1 MDPHRQEIRRLSQ
14 FGLCFVGVTGLS
26 YLVPQAADLRPW
38 IPGEPLPVLH
48 ILMDDKVVAETP
60 SGELVEVSTAEATPA
75 VAEPQLALA
84 GVAAAPAPPEEPA
97 RISATGLPAHP
108 PASPVAMVVPKGAL
122 DRYFSALAAAEDGE
136 PGRIVRALHW
146 GDSTIAA
153 DGIAS
158 SVRDRLIARFG
169 DGGPGFLAIAV
180 DPQWSL
186 RPGISRVTEGEWQ
199 SFNITFGGVD
209 TSRYGLAGVV
219 STSAT
224 LASATISGHKAE
236 KGRQPLARADVY
248 YQVQPGGGT
257 LTVKPRGAGGATI
270 ATSGEKTSDKYKDLK
285 LGGATSL
292 WIQTGGDGPV
302 TIYGAALETAGPGAT
317 WETFGVAGSS
327 IGSLTR
333 QGKAH
338 LAGQVARRNPDL
350 VVYMTGGNEVG
361 YPSLSADEG
370 KGYADA
376 YRIALAKLRAG
387 APEASCL
394 VLGPLDQA
402 TRTRGEIVSKP
413 MLTRMISIQQTVATE
428 AGCAFWDS
436 RASMGGEGGFKRFLE
451 HQPKYAWSDLMH
463 LTLEGQDL
471 IGQSLADALL
481 GSYDAWRAAHP
492 EAGWRPP
499 VEATPAAPTAA
510 PPAPAAAGKS
520 G

>member
-1 MDPHRQEIRRLSQ
+1 MDEHRTEIRRAAQ
-14 FGLCFVGVTGLS
+14 FGACFTALIGLS
-26 YLVPQAADLRPW
+26 YAVPAAADLRPW

-48 ILMDDKVVAETP
+48 ILTDNRIVAETAT
-60 SGELVEVSTAEATPA
+60 GELVELSLDEAAPSTVEAATTAP
-75 VAEPQLALA
+75 EPQLAMA
-84 GVAAAPAPPEEPA
+84 GVAAPPSPPEEPA
-97 RISATGLPAHP
+97 RISAATLVAHP
-108 PASPVAMVVPKGAL
+108 PAVPTAMTVPKGAL

-136 PGRIVRALHW
+136 PGRVVRALHW

-169 DGGPGFLAIAV
+169 DGGPGFLAVAV

-186 RPGISRVTEGEWQ
+186 RPSISRVTDGEWQ
-199 SFNITFGGVD
+199 SFNITFGGLD
-209 TSRYGLAGVV
+209 SSRYGLAGVV
-219 STSAT
+219 SSATTLSSAT
-224 LASATISGHKAE
+224 LTGHKAA
-236 KGRQPLARADVY
+236 KGRQALARADVY

-257 LTVKPRGAGGATI
+257 LTVKPRGGAGATI
-270 ATSGEKTSDKYKDLK
+270 ATAAEKTSDKYKDLK

-292 WIQTGGDGPV
+292 WIQAGGDGPV
-302 TIYGAALETAGPGAT
+302 TIYGAALETAGPGIT

-361 YPSLSADEG
+361 YPSLASGEG

-376 YRIALAKLRAG
+376 YAIALAKLRAG

-402 TRTRGEIVSKP
+402 IRTRGEIISKP
-413 MLTRMISIQQTVATE
+413 MLTRLIAIQQRVSTE
-428 AGCAFWDS
+428 AGCAFWDA
-436 RASMGGEGGFKRFLE
+436 RAAMGGEGGFKRFLE
-451 HQPKYAWSDLMH
+451 HQPKYAWTDLLH
-463 LTLEGQDL
+463 LTTDGQDL
-471 IGQSLADALL
+471 IGQSLADAII
-481 GSYDAWRAAHP
+481 GSYDAWRGAHP
-492 EAGWRPP
+492 EAGWRP
-499 VEATPAAPTAA
+499 EEQPA
-510 PPAPAAAGKS
+510 G